1 MINMINIIK
10 NYDSN
15 KKLKSHLNDLLCNEF
30 TQYTSLVNAICNKNT
45 INTIDNI
52 TTFDFGF
59 KVNNTNKLKIEMLI
73 TKFYWQNL
81 TITYK
86 KD

>member
-1 MINMINIIK
+1 MINIIK
-10 NYDSN
+10 NYKSN

-30 TQYTSLVNAICNKNT
+30 TQYTALVNAICTKTT

-81 TITYK
+81 TINYK

>member
-1 MINMINIIK
+1 MINIIK
-10 NYDSN
+10 NYKSN
-15 KKLKSHLNDLLCNEF
+15 KQLKSHLNDLLCNEF

-81 TITYK
+81 TINYK

>member
-1 MINMINIIK
+1 MINIIK

-15 KKLKSHLNDLLCNEF
+15 KKLKSHLNDLLCNDF

>member
-1 MINMINIIK
+1 MINIIK
-10 NYDSN
+10 NYESN

-30 TQYTSLVNAICNKNT
+30 TQYTALINAICNKNT
-45 INTIDNI
+45 INSIDNI
-52 TTFDFGF
+52 TTFNFDF
-59 KVNNTNKLKIEMLI
+59 KVNYNNKRKIKKLI

-86 KD
+86 QKRY

>member
-1 MINMINIIK
+1 MINIIK